1 MTPMTQKSKPPALFL
16 GSLLGLL
23 GVGGVFWAIATEQF
37 AYASDHMVSV
47 EVTAPNEWKKV
58 CGRFRAV
65 KAFVPLYMQSK
76 TLPMAECDRRD
87 AMEAASVIE
96 YLEAECPGGSCEQ
109 PAGPTEGRM
118 MAMLWEDRQEFEAS
132 TGFEHG
138 NFTVFF
144 WDFWLKKRP
153 PVRGAA
159 EIE

>member
-1 MTPMTQKSKPPALFL
+1 MKFFYWSIAGIVGMGAL
-16 GSLLGLL
+16 
-23 GVGGVFWAIATEQF
+23 VWAIATEQF

-65 KAFVPLYMQSK
+65 KAFVPLYIQSK

-87 AMEAASVIE
+87 AMEATSLIE

-118 MAMLWEDRQEFEAS
+118 MAMLWEHRQQLEAS
-132 TGFEHG
+132 TDLEYG

-144 WDFWLKKRP
+144 WDFWFRRIHQQKTAP
-153 PVRGAA
+153 S
-159 EIE
+159 E